1 MITLKQTE
9 NTLSASEE
17 AALILTD
24 IFDGDLTAQ
33 QYALETL
40 GISSDE
46 EILDNEDALY
56 EQYLPVRED
65 SSIQE

>member
-24 IFDGDLTAQ
+24 IFDGDLTTQ

-56 EQYLPVRED
+56 EQYLPLRGD